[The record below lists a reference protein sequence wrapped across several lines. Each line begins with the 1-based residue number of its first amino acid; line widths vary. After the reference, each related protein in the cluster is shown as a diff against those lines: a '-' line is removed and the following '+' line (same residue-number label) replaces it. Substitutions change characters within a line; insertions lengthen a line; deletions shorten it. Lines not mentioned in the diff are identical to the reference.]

1 MINLINKK
9 IGVRKDKVVAYTQ
22 PTPQRAPAV
31 SLRRLE
37 TASGGTTKLSAA
49 ASANTSLVE
58 GYLDNMVA
66 DDQKQ
71 LMQAYRDM
79 YYNDS
84 ICGSAVD
91 LWSELPFSDFQMY
104 GVSEDKLEVYEG
116 ALARLNLRSSCS
128 QITRQFLV
136 EGSYTSTLV
145 FDPKTTQFIDQIPYA
160 FEDLTFDDS
169 PLLSQDPVITAK
181 VSKRFDK
188 FLNETSPEWNA
199 LRKVVPSQLLK
210 ALQSGEFVL
219 DPLSTLYLARRTFP
233 TEQPVSYLK
242 RCLPVYMLEKTLY
255 RGTLFELS
263 RRQRANVLVTA
274 GDDTWEPTVEELSAL
289 ANLFQQSDLDPM
301 GALIVTRSSVNV
313 SEFRQAGDFIKW
325 TDVYD
330 QTTSMKL
337 KALGISDAFL
347 SSDSSYS
354 NAEQAVQVF
363 MDNLSAYRSY
373 FTHSLFTN
381 KLFPLIAMT
390 KRFYKDEGKNET
402 ANGLNIKTVNDYSKL
417 DIPKVRWNKRLSAS
431 NDENLMAS
439 LTTLTEHG
447 VPIPMRL
454 MIAASGIDPD
464 TLLSELEDDANFRGK
479 VESFTKADAEEEED
493 YELSSLSSLSKKG
506 NGFKKLVKSG
516 LLSDAVRI
524 SNDGSVHHVVNQSK
538 AHKEVNE
545 KIVKAVIKNSKEGK

>member
-31 SLRRLE
+31 SLRRME

-104 GVSEDKLEVYEG
+104 GVSEDKLDVYES
-116 ALARLNLRSSCS
+116 ALARLNLRTSCS
-128 QITRQFLV
+128 QITRQYLV

-160 FEDLTFDDS
+160 FEDLTFEDS

-188 FLNETSPEWNA
+188 FLTETSPEWST
-199 LRKVVPSQLLK
+199 LRKVVPPQLLK

-219 DPLSTLYLARRTFP
+219 DPLSTLYLARKTFP

-242 RCLPVYMLEKTLY
+242 RCVPIYMLEKTLY

-301 GALIVTRSSVNV
+301 GALIVTRNSVNV
-313 SEFRQAGDFIKW
+313 SEFRQSGDFIKW

-347 SSDSSYS
+347 SSDSSYA

-373 FTHSLFTN
+373 FTHALFTN

-390 KRFYKDEGKNET
+390 KRFYKETNKSET

-439 LTTLTEHG
+439 LNALTEHG

-464 TLLSELEDDANFRGK
+464 TLISELEDDANFRSK
-479 VESFTKADAEEEED
+479 VESFTKSESEDED

-506 NGFKKLVKSG
+506 AGFKNLVKNG

-524 SNDGSVHHVVNQSK
+524 SSDGSVHHVVNQSK

-545 KIVKAVIKNSKEGK
+545 KIVKAVLNNSMEDK

>member
-31 SLRRLE
+31 ALRRLE

-188 FLNETSPEWNA
+188 FLNDTSPEWTT

-219 DPLSTLYLARRTFP
+219 DPLSTLYLARKTFP

-274 GDDTWEPTVEELSAL
+274 GDDAWEPTVEELSAL

-301 GALIVTRSSVNV
+301 GALIVTRNSVNV

-347 SSDSSYS
+347 SSDSSYN

-439 LTTLTEHG
+439 LTALTEHG

-464 TLLSELEDDANFRGK
+464 TLLSELEDDENFRNK
-479 VESFTKADAEEEED
+479 VSSFTKSDSEEED
-493 YELSSLSSLSKKG
+493 YELSSLNPLSKKG
-506 NGFKKLVKSG
+506 KGFSNLVKSG

-524 SNDGSVHHVVNQSK
+524 SSDGSVHHVINQSK
-538 AHKEVNE
+538 AHKAVNE
-545 KIVKAVIKNSKEGK
+545 KIVKAVLKNSEEGK

>member
-31 SLRRLE
+31 ALRRLE

-188 FLNETSPEWNA
+188 FLNDTSPEWST

-233 TEQPVSYLK
+233 TEKPVSYLK

-274 GDDTWEPTVEELSAL
+274 GDDSWEPTVEELSAL

-301 GALIVTRSSVNV
+301 GALIVTRNSVNV

-373 FTHSLFTN
+373 FTHALFTN

-390 KRFYKDEGKNET
+390 KRFYKDEGKSET
-402 ANGLNIKTVNDYSKL
+402 ANGLNIKTVNDYSRL

-439 LTTLTEHG
+439 LTALTERG

-464 TLLSELEDDANFRGK
+464 TLLSELEDDENFRNK
-479 VESFTKADAEEEED
+479 VSAFTTTGGEEED

-506 NGFKKLVKSG
+506 KGFSNLVKSG

-524 SNDGSVHHVVNQSK
+524 SSDGSVHHVVNQSK

-545 KIVKAVIKNSKEGK
+545 KIMKAVINNEEGK

>member
-31 SLRRLE
+31 ALRRLE

-128 QITRQFLV
+128 QITRQYLV

-188 FLNETSPEWNA
+188 FLNDTSPEWTT

-219 DPLSTLYLARRTFP
+219 DPLSTLYLARKTFP

-274 GDDTWEPTVEELSAL
+274 GDDAWEPTVEELSAL

-301 GALIVTRSSVNV
+301 GALIVTRNSVNV

-347 SSDSSYS
+347 SSDSSYN

-439 LTTLTEHG
+439 LTALTEHG

-464 TLLSELEDDANFRGK
+464 TLLSELEDDENFRNK
-479 VESFTKADAEEEED
+479 VSSFTKTDSEEED
-493 YELSSLSSLSKKG
+493 YELSSLNPLSKKG
-506 NGFKKLVKSG
+506 KGFSNLVKSG

-524 SNDGSVHHVVNQSK
+524 SSDGSVHHVINQSK
-538 AHKEVNE
+538 AHKAVNE
-545 KIVKAVIKNSKEGK
+545 KIVKAVLKNSEEGK

>member
-31 SLRRLE
+31 ALRRLE

-188 FLNETSPEWNA
+188 FLNDTSPEWNT

-233 TEQPVSYLK
+233 TEKPVSYLK

-274 GDDTWEPTVEELSAL
+274 GDDSWEPTVEELSAL

-301 GALIVTRSSVNV
+301 GALIVTRNSVNV

-373 FTHSLFTN
+373 FTHALFTN

-390 KRFYKDEGKNET
+390 KRFYKDEGKSET
-402 ANGLNIKTVNDYSKL
+402 ANGLNIKTVNDYSRL

-439 LTTLTEHG
+439 LTTLTERG

-464 TLLSELEDDANFRGK
+464 TLLSELEDDENFRNK
-479 VESFTKADAEEEED
+479 VSAFTTTGGEEED

-506 NGFKKLVKSG
+506 KGFSNLVKSG

-524 SNDGSVHHVVNQSK
+524 SSDGSVHHVVNQSK

-545 KIVKAVIKNSKEGK
+545 KIMKAVIKNNEEGK